1 MEKKNANPRPS
12 PAQGPRSPILAPNAV
27 ENPAY
32 RGKSDSPKPLKSPAN
47 APHSP
52 GMGVRGF
59 PLTSALE
66 WLVRCLRHDGGSD
79 PFFSINSL
87 SCDFIFGRCMGK
99 ILLTSKKDLKPVTS
113 SVGTISVNCNSK

>member
-1 MEKKNANPRPS
+1 MDFNLTQPPSWDRMLSQWSLSAYSSWRQNANPRLS

-32 RGKSDSPKPLKSPAN
+32 RGKSDSPKPMKSPAN

-59 PLTSALE
+59 PLTSA
-66 WLVRCLRHDGGSD
+66 
-79 PFFSINSL
+79 
-87 SCDFIFGRCMGK
+87 
-99 ILLTSKKDLKPVTS
+99 
-113 SVGTISVNCNSK
+113 

>member
-1 MEKKNANPRPS
+1 MEIKCLS

-66 WLVRCLRHDGGSD
+66 PESA
-79 PFFSINSL
+79 
-87 SCDFIFGRCMGK
+87 
-99 ILLTSKKDLKPVTS
+99 TKDKLQTRSPTNYLYVL
-113 SVGTISVNCNSK
+113 